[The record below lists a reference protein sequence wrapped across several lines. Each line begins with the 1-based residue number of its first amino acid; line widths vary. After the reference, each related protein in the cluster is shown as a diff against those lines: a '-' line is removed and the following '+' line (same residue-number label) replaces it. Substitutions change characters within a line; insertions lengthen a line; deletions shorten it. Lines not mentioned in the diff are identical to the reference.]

1 MPNPIRAADSLL
13 PRLAGEA
20 QPSVIRAYHGSP
32 YDFDKFDA
40 SKIGTGEGAQAYG
53 HGLYFA
59 GNESIASGYRTRLA
73 GSYSPATLA
82 PDADLPTYFAPGN
95 VINGYGGRDKVLN
108 FHQPK
113 DAPWDWSVEVIGVD
127 KAGNPLYGERP
138 RVHKTSPSIDEVDR
152 FLGRTPRRPGHTY
165 EVEIAH
171 PERSLLDWDAPI
183 KEQGDLRDRLQGVA
197 NHATTR
203 AGYKS
208 LRDRA
213 RGPYTT
219 GLDYMIQAAHYIDPA
234 WPHNN
239 RPSPRRLAVAMAAEG
254 IPGIRYFDQG
264 SRAAGQGTRNYVM
277 FPGTEDQIRILRKY
291 AVPGAIAA
299 GAASPYGEEQ

>member
-1 MPNPIRAADSLL
+1 MPNPIRYVDDAGDSV
-13 PRLAGEA
+13 R
-20 QPSVIRAYHGSP
+20 QVIRAYHGSP

-73 GSYSPATLA
+73 GSYSPARLA
-82 PDADLPTYFAPGN
+82 PDADLPAYFAPGN

-113 DAPWDWSVEVIGVD
+113 DSPWDWAVEVISVD
-127 KAGNPLYGERP
+127 KAGNPIYGERP
-138 RVHKTSPSIDEVDR
+138 RVHRTSPSIDEVDR
-152 FLGRTPRRPGHTY
+152 FLDRPPRRPGHTY

-171 PERSLLDWDAPI
+171 PERSLLDWDSPISEQPHLKSAMERIASVAP
-183 KEQGDLRDRLQGVA
+183 DRQAADRMMEWLTRELEGESA
-197 NHATTR
+197 YHAIADAFRPTNHPAL
-203 AGYKS
+203 GLNKYKS
-208 LRDRA
+208 RS
-213 RGPYTT
+213 
-219 GLDYMIQAAHYIDPA
+219 AAEA
-234 WPHNN
+234 
-239 RPSPRRLAVAMAAEG
+239 LLQEG
-254 IPGIRYFDQG
+254 IPGIQYLDSG
-264 SRAAGQGTRNYVM
+264 SRKVGDGTRNYVM

-299 GAASPYGEEQ
+299 GAASPYGEDQ